1 MLPGSQRTIVING
14 IRYNVAIRLDT
25 NWRYIAEWWNNS
37 EYHKRTL
44 DDIVRS
50 TSKGER
56 KAVDEIHKA
65 HLRQEPWLYAEI
77 ASAER
82 QDSCVEP
89 GTP

>member
-1 MLPGSQRTIVING
+1 MLPGSQRIIVING

-65 HLRQEPWLYAEI
+65 HLSQEPWLYAEI
-77 ASAER
+77 AGAER
-82 QDSCVEP
+82 PENCVEV
-89 GTP
+89 GTQ